1 MSKGVLSGGV
11 IGGVVMFLWGALSH
25 LLLPIGST
33 ATKAIPDEHKVIA
46 AMQATMLEP
55 GLYVFPW
62 DEPGRNTD
70 RANPTAVD
78 GPNGVIVYQPRGT
91 SNVTTLQ
98 PIIELLSDIACALV
112 AGVLLCKAKGGLT
125 TYAKRVAFVALLG
138 LLPWLAMSVSYWTWY
153 HFPTSYF
160 LGEGLDQVIG
170 FALTGLVLAATV
182 KEA

>member
-1 MSKGVLSGGV
+1 
-11 IGGVVMFLWGALSH
+11 MFLWGAISH

-33 ATKAIPDEHKVIA
+33 AMKAIPDERKVTA
-46 AMQATMLEP
+46 ALQATMSDS
-55 GLYVFPW
+55 GIYVFPW

-70 RANPTAVD
+70 RANPLAAD
-78 GPNGVIVYQPRGT
+78 GPIGLIVYQPRGS

-98 PIIELLSDIACALV
+98 PVIELLSDIACALV
-112 AGVLLCKAKGGLT
+112 AGVLLWTAKSGLR
-125 TYAKRVAFVALLG
+125 TYAHRVAFVALLG

-160 LGEGLDQVIG
+160 LGEGVDQLIG

>member
-1 MSKGVLSGGV
+1 M
-11 IGGVVMFLWGALSH
+11 
-25 LLLPIGST
+25 
-33 ATKAIPDEHKVIA
+33 
-46 AMQATMLEP
+46 
-55 GLYVFPW
+55 
-62 DEPGRNTD
+62 
-70 RANPTAVD
+70 
-78 GPNGVIVYQPRGT
+78 
-91 SNVTTLQ
+91 TTLQ